1 MNFKDSFSSK
11 MQELLTSNAENSD
24 QLGDTKPIVDLNQT
38 ESTDSDSN
46 DHQVEQQVFN
56 PYKQNKFQS
65 IDILNSS
72 EQSEEQDQIV
82 EENYDEVNVSKN
94 EVHSLVASLVVDST
108 KCMIE
113 MLKSMREEL
122 VNEQQQCEEEEE
134 FEESEFEVQQ
144 EYSQDELLDIHP
156 QNQVLTHSKTKID
169 EIQAL
174 IDTEIQIS
182 KLRQLQELRSLSESK
197 SSFQYPIPCS
207 TQIPQKQ
214 KKRSTDFKQVLK
226 QIVEEKDLS
235 PKKSSIL
242 TSEPTKKSPST
253 KQETPSILQEESKQ
267 TQKPKQKQTQQNQ
280 SKQQP
285 KQQQTTQP
293 RIPLQVQQKQTSPVQ
308 IVQKEPALVKVVSPP
323 ADLDQNDLSII
334 SQIIDSLPPPVKV
347 SQMLKE
353 GENPLE
359 YKDELKNA
367 QRQLIKDLKSN
378 QEQDSPEEQYQ
389 AQIQQ
394 IQIQQ
399 KISKQEYQKLEEMK
413 SQIHSDVVKK
423 DIIRNDQQQTPQ
435 RVDLSVGTDSLNIN
449 ALEIQKVDKDM
460 QMTKKPPTKPKK
472 QFSVEYMKQKQQE
485 SIFQLKQTL
494 KKKEQEQ
501 EELQRE
507 IKNLRLS
514 QSTSRVTTMELRK
527 HQKNLKEQQE
537 EKEKEIIQ
545 IRQDYEKQVNNVK
558 IQHAILN
565 TKLLKELS
573 YLSASPIQKQESH
586 AQTQPTELQ
595 VTTKKK
601 FKTVNPPS
609 TNPLTST
616 VVRNEQSASHE
627 IDLEQNAS
635 DFARIPRP
643 QSKTQSKPQ
652 QAQQSLNKPTQHENI
667 VTPEK
672 LEPIMEE
679 SDHETKSIDVDGKH
693 YSEISEP
700 NPIIKQKQDA
710 LRVELELQQIKEA
723 QKLIKIQN
731 ENEEKLRQI
740 RSENEKQ
747 VQKLKNELEMKT
759 ELKKEPEKINVQ
771 KYVQIETE
779 KLLEEQRAMS
789 VQVDYQV
796 VKLDKRK
803 KSPERNVLNEPKELK
818 NNQNNQTQQK
828 YKTQEEQNETNNDQ
842 TQQNQT
848 QEQTNR
854 YKQISGSEVDKHKL
868 QLKYVLNNITSN
880 DSMNSIE
887 QIMKNNSDYVESI
900 FQKVKQ
906 EAADLNLSAQE
917 RELFEHEQNEK
928 VINSFRDT
936 YKSQLSMLLANCS
949 LEERQQANEII
960 DQKFAESFAKYQ
972 TTPQLLNQTPQVI
985 QTTQPEEKPQ
995 LIQLTQEIVP
1005 PQPQQIQRPTE
1016 SQNDSLASTNNLN
1029 ASLTYRIP
1037 NYQFLKSKHT
1047 QELPSQIN
1055 EPSSE
1060 ISLSTRNRMRM
1071 KAFGEYSGLFFD
1083 FETQVQKQYINVKDV
1098 ILELAGQIRT
1108 IPIVKQLDEKTIE
1121 KIQNAMQ
1128 AKAPL
1133 EIQTNLKAAAFVLF
1147 GIKAASK
1154 FKKEFVEQSRSVNSS
1169 DIIPKEHP
1177 HETAATNIMMVAF
1190 YIDQI
1195 LKQKNNQLDKV
1206 IINLECTCAQI
1217 DGTLQGDL
1225 LNQPMIL
1232 LIYTT
1237 YTELIKIAI
1246 PAKERKIIFNMLGD
1260 IIYKIGARVLKIIKE
1275 NEVYSHEQCLVAV
1288 TVVLLQQIQSEPLS
1302 KDTMSNISHIYKEL
1316 LKNATGISRVP
1327 GMDEYLK

>member
-1 MNFKDSFSSK
+1 

-38 ESTDSDSN
+38 ESTDSESN
-46 DHQVEQQVFN
+46 EHQVEQQVFN

-65 IDILNSS
+65 IDISNSS

-144 EYSQDELLDIHP
+144 EYSQDELLDIYP

-242 TSEPTKKSPST
+242 TSEPTKKSPPT
-253 KQETPSILQEESKQ
+253 KQETPSILQEESKH
-267 TQKPKQKQTQQNQ
+267 TQKPKPKQTQQNQ

-285 KQQQTTQP
+285 KQQITQNQP
-293 RIPLQVQQKQTSPVQ
+293 RIPLQVQQKLTSPVQ
-308 IVQKEPALVKVVSPP
+308 IVQKEPVLVKAVLPP
-323 ADLDQNDLSII
+323 VDLDQNDLSII

-367 QRQLIKDLKSN
+367 QRQLIKELKSN
-378 QEQDSPEEQYQ
+378 QEQDSHEEQFQ
-389 AQIQQ
+389 APIQQMQIQQ
-394 IQIQQ
+394 NIPT
-399 KISKQEYQKLEEMK
+399 KQTEYQKLEEMK

-558 IQHAILN
+558 IQHASLN

-643 QSKTQSKPQ
+643 QPKTQPKPQ
-652 QAQQSLNKPTQHENI
+652 QTQYNLNKPIQQENN
-667 VTPEK
+667 TTTEK
-672 LEPIMEE
+672 LEPNKEE
-679 SDHETKSIDVDGKH
+679 SDHDTKSIDVDGKH

-700 NPIIKQKQDA
+700 NPLIKQKQDA

-723 QKLIKIQN
+723 QKLIKMQN

-747 VQKLKNELEMKT
+747 VQKLKNELEMKM
-759 ELKKEPEKINVQ
+759 ELKKEPEKIDVE

-779 KLLEEQRAMS
+779 KLMEEQRAMS

-796 VKLDKRK
+796 AKLDKRK
-803 KSPERNVLNEPKELK
+803 KSPEHKVNEQIEKRN
-818 NNQNNQTQQK
+818 NNIENQTQQK
-828 YKTQEEQNETNNDQ
+828 YKTQEKTIDQ

-854 YKQISGSEVDKHKL
+854 QISGSEVDKHKL

-949 LEERQQANEII
+949 LEERQHANEII

-972 TTPQLLNQTPQVI
+972 TTPHLLNQTPQVI
-985 QTTQPEEKPQ
+985 QTTQEKPQ
-995 LIQLTQEIVP
+995 QIQLTQQETI
-1005 PQPQQIQRPTE
+1005 PQPQLIQRPTE

-1055 EPSSE
+1055 AEPSSE

-1083 FETQVQKQYINVKDV
+1083 FETQIQKQYINVKDV

-1121 KIQNAMQ
+1121 KIQNAMH

-1302 KDTMSNISHIYKEL
+1302 KDTLSNISHIYKEL